1 MTDRASAAVSAREIT
16 ITRVLDAPRELV
28 WRAWTE
34 PERLARWWGKRGW
47 NAVPS
52 SITMEVRP
60 GGAFR
65 VTTVHEDDGTEM
77 PTEGVY
83 REVLAPE
90 RLVFAELP
98 RANCHEGALGTV
110 TLTELGDGTT
120 EMVFQTTIWA
130 TGELT
135 ESTAGGIASSFDRLA
150 QTLT

>member
-1 MTDRASAAVSAREIT
+1 MTEGTSEAVSAREIT

-52 SITMEVRP
+52 SITMDVRP

-65 VTTVHEDDGTEM
+65 VTTVHADDGTEM

-83 REVLAPE
+83 RDVLPPE
-90 RLVFAELP
+90 RLVFAEPP
-98 RANCHEGALGTV
+98 RANCHEGAVGTV
-110 TLTELGDGTT
+110 TLTELGARTT
-120 EMVFQTTIWA
+120 EMAFDHHLGHRRA
-130 TGELT
+130 DR
-135 ESTAGGIASSFDRLA
+135 FDRRWHRELGS
-150 QTLT
+150 TGSPRP